1 MSIKNTLKEIIIKS
15 IELYN
20 QDITTNDII
29 IKHNHEGNYYLTN
42 IALIIANR
50 TNKTPYEIANIIKN
64 KMDNNIIID
73 RIIITDKNILHIYL
87 KQSYLTKYI
96 NTITNEK
103 RNYGKNKLGI
113 NKQINITFSNHN
125 INSNMNLET
134 GRKAIYCDN
143 LSRIMNFCGY
153 NITKNCIIDNEKE
166 IEKSIINS
174 LIDSLKK
181 ELDTT
186 RIYIDNYENIETI
199 ANDSIIE
206 EFLLKVKY
214 TKYCYI
220 NDDSLYLKTTS
231 FGDNNDR
238 LLIKKDGSY
247 TDIVYYLAYNY
258 YKIKN
263 DYNLLIYITNNEK
276 KANILLSTI
285 PILEEKNSLLEII
298 NYNEINF
305 KNNNYYYLSDVIN
318 EIGINS
324 TRYYFCLYNIDIKMD
339 FDPNIALNKSK
350 ENPFYYIEHANI
362 LLSSILRKSR
372 KKMTS
377 VDKYNNL
384 KEAIAYNIINKLALF
399 EDVVMEACKKR
410 NPSLIAYYTYEL
422 VDLFYKLD
430 DKKSTIPE
438 KEKYTN
444 EELNLL
450 NAIQIVLNNSLNLIG
465 IIPREEM

>member
-1 MSIKNTLKEIIIKS
+1 
-15 IELYN
+15 
-20 QDITTNDII
+20 
-29 IKHNHEGNYYLTN
+29 
-42 IALIIANR
+42 
-50 TNKTPYEIANIIKN
+50 
-64 KMDNNIIID
+64 
-73 RIIITDKNILHIYL
+73 
-87 KQSYLTKYI
+87 
-96 NTITNEK
+96 
-103 RNYGKNKLGI
+103 
-113 NKQINITFSNHN
+113 
-125 INSNMNLET
+125 MNLET

-276 KANILLSTI
+276 KANILL
-285 PILEEKNSLLEII
+285 
-298 NYNEINF
+298 
-305 KNNNYYYLSDVIN
+305 
-318 EIGINS
+318 
-324 TRYYFCLYNIDIKMD
+324 
-339 FDPNIALNKSK
+339 
-350 ENPFYYIEHANI
+350 
-362 LLSSILRKSR
+362 
-372 KKMTS
+372 
-377 VDKYNNL
+377 
-384 KEAIAYNIINKLALF
+384 
-399 EDVVMEACKKR
+399 
-410 NPSLIAYYTYEL
+410 
-422 VDLFYKLD
+422 
-430 DKKSTIPE
+430 
-438 KEKYTN
+438 
-444 EELNLL
+444 
-450 NAIQIVLNNSLNLIG
+450 
-465 IIPREEM
+465 